1 MAWNNNSGGPWG
13 GGGNSGG
20 PWGGG
25 GGNRGGGG
33 GPFGSRRPPDM
44 EDVIRKGQER
54 LRNLIPGGFGSY
66 KGIALIVLAAA
77 VIWLVTGFFR
87 VQPNQQAIQLVFG
100 KPYGKPVEPGLHYN
114 LPSPIGTVIIVNV
127 QDQRRTVIGSRNA
140 QDRSSPYSRG
150 PRPTSTEN
158 LMLTG
163 DENIVDIEFAVLWQI
178 KDVFKYAFDVRN
190 PEENVRAGAEA
201 AMREVIGKSNLQ
213 YAQTEGRG
221 RIEQDTRD
229 LLQRMLDEYGLGVR
243 ISQVQLLRV
252 DPPQEVIAAF
262 RDVQAARADKE
273 KSINEANTYRNQV
286 LPRAKGE
293 AESIIQRAEAYKAQT
308 IARASGDA
316 QRFDQV
322 YTQWAKAKD
331 ITTERLYLDTME
343 EVLRNVNKVVIDKNA
358 SGTGGV
364 LPYLPLPELKPASR
378 RAAEPAPARRSP
390 AARRRPRERRDE
402 QPFDHRAD
410 CAGRLR
416 LPVDPDILYGRS
428 DQAGAGAPVR
438 RHRRRAQGRARP
450 LCQDS
455 ADPGH
460 PAHRPP
466 PARLRSRGVRDHRRR
481 PEAPRGRRLRAV
493 QDRGGQ
499 AVRPDRARRR
509 AGVARP
515 ARFADQFRD
524 PRRAE
529 FGAVARRADRQ
540 ARKLDERDHP
550 AGQQQDQGVGR
561 RYGRRAHQAGRSS
574 AGQLAVGLQS
584 HEDRP

>member
-13 GGGNSGG
+13 GGGNSGGGG

-66 KGIALIVLAAA
+66 KGIVLIVLAA
-77 VIWLVTGFFR
+77 VLIWLVTGFFR

-127 QDQRRTVIGSRNA
+127 QDQRRTVIGARNG

-150 PRPTSTEN
+150 PRATSTEN

-178 KDVFKYAFDVRN
+178 NDVFKYAFDVRN
-190 PEENVRAGAEA
+190 PEDTVRAASEA

-213 YAQTEGRG
+213 YAQTEGRS
-221 RIEQDTRD
+221 RIEQDSKD
-229 LLQRMLDEYGLGVR
+229 LLQRILDEYGLGVR

-262 RDVQAARADKE
+262 RDVQAARADRE
-273 KSINEANTYRNQV
+273 RSINEANTYRNQV

-293 AESIIQRAEAYKAQT
+293 AATIVQRGEAYKAQT
-308 IARASGDA
+308 VARAQGDA

-322 YTQWAKAKD
+322 YAQWVKAKD
-331 ITTERLYLDTME
+331 ITTERMYLDTME
-343 EVLRNVNKVVIDKNA
+343 EVLRNVNKVLIDKNA

-364 LPYLPLPELKPASR
+364 VPYLPLPELKSSQPPGTLPPR
-378 RAAEPAPARRSP
+378 APATGPS
-390 AARRRPRERRDE
+390 A
-402 QPFDHRAD
+402 Q
-410 CAGRLR
+410 
-416 LPVDPDILYGRS
+416 
-428 DQAGAGAPVR
+428 
-438 RHRRRAQGRARP
+438 AQGATR
-450 LCQDS
+450 
-455 ADPGH
+455 
-460 PAHRPP
+460 
-466 PARLRSRGVRDHRRR
+466 
-481 PEAPRGRRLRAV
+481 
-493 QDRGGQ
+493 
-499 AVRPDRARRR
+499 
-509 AGVARP
+509 
-515 ARFADQFRD
+515 
-524 PRRAE
+524 
-529 FGAVARRADRQ
+529 
-540 ARKLDERDHP
+540 
-550 AGQQQDQGVGR
+550 
-561 RYGRRAHQAGRSS
+561 
-574 AGQLAVGLQS
+574 
-584 HEDRP
+584 